1 VQGLR
6 AGGLNLKQPLS
17 IRFRTFPVAAL
28 ALIAASFA
36 SPPASAA
43 ATPST
48 TLVIAEVRR
57 AFTIEGKPIPPE
69 IFRDFGDGD
78 MADSGP
84 IWVTIDV
91 KAATGSNLYFDDIKQ
106 DGRWFSQ
113 KKTGAE
119 DQTGYS
125 YYGATANGLLVV
137 VASYSGGGSGNFITL
152 HILDIA
158 AARAFDSEG
167 KIYQRINL
175 TNIRSVPLGDRWNG
189 EIRIEKNVIHVVTTR
204 KGPAD
209 DSGKRETVT
218 IEAKR
223 P

>member
-1 VQGLR
+1 ML
-6 AGGLNLKQPLS
+6 
-17 IRFRTFPVAAL
+17 PVAAF
-28 ALIAASFA
+28 ALVAASLG
-36 SPPASAA
+36 SPQASAGGA
-43 ATPST
+43 PST
-48 TLVIAEVRR
+48 ASLVAEVRH
-57 AFTIEGKPIPPE
+57 AFTLEGKPIPPE

-84 IWVTIDV
+84 IWVTIDA

-113 KKTGAE
+113 KKADPKAGTQE
-119 DQTGYS
+119 ETGYS

-152 HILDIA
+152 HILDVA

-167 KIYQRINL
+167 NIYQRVNL
-175 TNIRSVPLGDRWNG
+175 TNLRSVPLGDRWNG
-189 EIRIEKNVIHVVTTR
+189 EIRIEKNAIRVVTTR